1 MKKLYKYILSV
12 CCIILA
18 IFHSP
23 LFYPYAAI
31 SEYTIYTRMT
41 EIVVPPTID
50 YRENYPN
57 WTFFEFECT
66 FEIINPSGKALYILS
81 HTTCLVFVFGNLSFE
96 NEQYVGQVGGT
107 GPCGAAFTNH
117 TIDSGIAEGTLTID
131 LEVNDTLNALPN
143 GNYTI
148 WIFLDDSEERHNY
161 HNFTSEI
168 AVNGSDIQV
177 THNGANETFT
187 FPEEPTPTPTQ
198 TYFFVASTMFG
209 ILVFTLIRKKYR
221 LHCSKEHRK
230 F

>member
-1 MKKLYKYILSV
+1 MKRLLRFFTAIYLIISIVLPFSLPLS
-12 CCIILA
+12 CA
-18 IFHSP
+18 TT
-23 LFYPYAAI
+23 
-31 SEYTIYTRMT
+31 SEHTIYTRMT
-41 EIVVPPTID
+41 EIVLLPTIV

-57 WTFFEFECT
+57 STFFEFEYS
-66 FEIINPSGKALYILS
+66 FEIINTSGKFLYILS
-81 HTTCLVFVFGNLSFE
+81 HTTCLVFVSGNLSFE

-117 TIDSGIAEGTLTID
+117 TIDPGIAEGTLIID
-131 LEVNDTLNALPN
+131 LEVNDTLEALPN
-143 GNYTI
+143 GNYSV

-168 AVNGSDIQV
+168 AVNGSDIQI

-198 TYFFVASTMFG
+198 TYFFVAATMFG
-209 ILVFTLIRKKYR
+209 ILVFTLIRKRYR